1 MSRYR
6 PPRPKSS
13 PYITQEGYDRLCREE
28 EGIWKWRNE
37 VCQALSEAA
46 AEGDRSENAEY
57 IYRKKQLR
65 QIDSRIR
72 FLQRRIPSLK
82 VVKDPPSD
90 LERIFFGAWITVE
103 RESGEQ
109 ITYRIVGPDE
119 FDQDDRYISMD
130 SPMGK
135 ALMGKRLDD
144 EVKVKTPGGVQLL
157 LVEEVDYSADPE
169 GSAEPASSA

>member
-13 PYITQEGYDRLCREE
+13 PYITRQGYNWMVSEE
-28 EGIWKWRNE
+28 QRMWTWRTE
-37 VCQALSEAA
+37 VCEALSVAA

-72 FLQRRIPSLK
+72 FLQRRIPDLQ
-82 VVKDPPSD
+82 VVDSPPD
-90 LERIFFGAWITVE
+90 DQERVFFGAWVELE
-103 RESGEQ
+103 RESGERQ
-109 ITYRIVGPDE
+109 ILRIVGPDE
-119 FDQDDRYISMD
+119 FDQDKRYISMD

-135 ALMGKRLDD
+135 SLLGKRLDD
-144 EVKVKTPGGVQLL
+144 EVVVRTPGGEFSV
-157 LVEEVDYSADPE
+157 VIDKISYDR
-169 GSAEPASSA
+169 

>member
-13 PYITQEGYDRLCREE
+13 PYITRQGYNWMVSEE
-28 EGIWKWRNE
+28 QRMWAWRTE
-37 VCQALSEAA
+37 VCEALSVAA

-72 FLQRRIPSLK
+72 FLQRRIPDLQ
-82 VVKDPPSD
+82 VVDSPPD
-90 LERIFFGAWITVE
+90 DQERVFFGAWVELE
-103 RESGEQ
+103 RESGERQ
-109 ITYRIVGPDE
+109 ILRIVGPDE
-119 FDQDDRYISMD
+119 FDQDKRYISMD

-135 ALMGKRLDD
+135 SLLGKRLDD
-144 EVKVKTPGGVQLL
+144 EVVVRTPGGEFSV
-157 LVEEVDYSADPE
+157 VIDDISYDR
-169 GSAEPASSA
+169 